1 MSMITI
7 RNLQFQYDAAPEIN
21 ALYGI
26 DLEIRKGE
34 CIVLT
39 GESGCGKTTLTRCLN
54 GLIPNFFEGTLTGEI
69 LYEGV
74 PVNKLEQ
81 YELSRKIGTV
91 FQDSRSQFF
100 AVNTTDE
107 VAFGCENLA
116 FPTERINQNV
126 DAAFSRMNIDV
137 LRDRSLFG
145 LSSGEK
151 QRLAV
156 ASIYAMDTDVIV
168 LDEPTANLDGET
180 IQNLRELLFTLKA
193 EGKTLIISEHRL
205 SWLGGIADRYV
216 YMRKGRIEKIWGAA
230 EAACL
235 SPDVLREY
243 GLRSIQNVLFP
254 TRKTPARS
262 DANELTCQNLC
273 IYYGKQEIIHDLNF
287 HFTWGEEGR
296 IIGIVGANGS
306 GKTTFSKVLCGLM
319 APRTGKIHL
328 NGKKM
333 THRELLKK
341 TYFVMQDADYQLF
354 TESVTHEMELAARK
368 NKQKNVRSSKEE
380 TTNILDRF
388 GLAEYSERHPL
399 SLSGGQK
406 QRVTIAASIAAKS
419 DILVLD
425 EPTSGLDGRNML
437 RLKNILRELKK
448 QGMLIFIVTH
458 DAEFLEGL
466 TDELLTI
473 SNKEENM
480 DKREKQQSPLRGIL
494 QFASQRKGLLRISV
508 ILSVLSSAFGMVP
521 YAAVAVLLGKALDN
535 ALTIEWAV
543 SLTLVAL
550 AGYFLKH
557 FLYSKSTLCSHKAAY
572 EIIQNIRCAIMR
584 KMSKM
589 SMGTIQEKSSGEFKQ
604 LVIDDSGS
612 FVPTSVTAGEFTIF
626 AKTGPAVIKKAG
638 VVVEHTDFVGKY
650 PLTPGRTLSAL
661 ELSLIPKLPEWY
673 IIPPEVVDICK
684 HAQKTTGRPMQM
696 RNFLLRGPAGTGKTM
711 GAKAIAAG
719 LGLPYMKYTCSANTE
734 IFDFTGMIF
743 PETDAVSTGSP
754 ELDREREILKS
765 MGGISYANVAKLMRF
780 PDLDDMDYDPAG
792 VYQALTGV
800 ENLAATVQDCM
811 SVVLEKVTE
820 KVQALSKRAETCQ
833 SSGQNYTY
841 VETDFVK
848 ALKHGYLVE
857 VQEPSTIIQPGV
869 LVGLNSLL
877 EQEGSITLPTGEII
891 RRHPDT
897 VVIVTTNVSYEG
909 CRQMNQSVVD
919 RMSLVK
925 DIELPEPE
933 VMVQR
938 AMAVTGCADEYLVS
952 QMVQVV
958 NDMADYC
965 RKNSITDGAC
975 GMRSLIDWVI
985 SAEISG
991 DPYLSAKYTVISK
1004 ATADEEDREALIT
1017 TILDPMFAPKRK
1029 RTSA

>member
-1 MSMITI
+1 MSVSIN
-7 RNLQFQYDAAPEIN
+7 NLFNYSRSLPVPFDTMTNKKVKVASMYGAKTESTLCGSVIKAVHAMCRCMNGTGEGAVGQIDTNKSVAEYKSSVGPDAYHLVVFDAASGS
-21 ALYGI
+21 ALASVY
-26 DLEIRKGE
+26 DKNTE
-34 CIVLT
+34 
-39 GESGCGKTTLTRCLN
+39 
-54 GLIPNFFEGTLTGEI
+54 LI
-69 LYEGV
+69 
-74 PVNKLEQ
+74 EQ
-81 YELSRKIGTV
+81 YV
-91 FQDSRSQFF
+91 AHPSQRDGAAIFF
-100 AVNTTDE
+100 A
-107 VAFGCENLA
+107 
-116 FPTERINQNV
+116 
-126 DAAFSRMNIDV
+126 
-137 LRDRSLFG
+137 
-145 LSSGEK
+145 
-151 QRLAV
+151 
-156 ASIYAMDTDVIV
+156 
-168 LDEPTANLDGET
+168 
-180 IQNLRELLFTLKA
+180 
-193 EGKTLIISEHRL
+193 
-205 SWLGGIADRYV
+205 
-216 YMRKGRIEKIWGAA
+216 
-230 EAACL
+230 
-235 SPDVLREY
+235 
-243 GLRSIQNVLFP
+243 
-254 TRKTPARS
+254 
-262 DANELTCQNLC
+262 
-273 IYYGKQEIIHDLNF
+273 
-287 HFTWGEEGR
+287 
-296 IIGIVGANGS
+296 
-306 GKTTFSKVLCGLM
+306 LM
-319 APRTGKIHL
+319 PFL
-328 NGKKM
+328 M
-333 THRELLKK
+333 
-341 TYFVMQDADYQLF
+341 
-354 TESVTHEMELAARK
+354 S
-368 NKQKNVRSSKEE
+368 
-380 TTNILDRF
+380 
-388 GLAEYSERHPL
+388 
-399 SLSGGQK
+399 
-406 QRVTIAASIAAKS
+406 
-419 DILVLD
+419 
-425 EPTSGLDGRNML
+425 
-437 RLKNILRELKK
+437 
-448 QGMLIFIVTH
+448 
-458 DAEFLEGL
+458 DAEF
-466 TDELLTI
+466 DETFQEYYDQFI
-473 SNKEENM
+473 AGYPDMAKATESM
-480 DKREKQQSPLRGIL
+480 AIL
-494 QFASQRKGLLRISV
+494 C
-508 ILSVLSSAFGMVP
+508 
-521 YAAVAVLLGKALDN
+521 DN
-535 ALTIEWAV
+535 AYRRIKDDTCPAHINITVDKSGNLMRV
-543 SLTLVAL
+543 SQ
-550 AGYFLKH
+550 G
-557 FLYSKSTLCSHKAAY
+557 
-572 EIIQNIRCAIMR
+572 
-584 KMSKM
+584 
-589 SMGTIQEKSSGEFKQ
+589 Q
-604 LVIDDSGS
+604 LDSGS

-626 AKTGPAVIKKAG
+626 AKTGAAVIKKAG

-765 MGGISYANVAKLMRF
+765 MGGISYANVAKLLRL

-820 KVQALSKRAETCQ
+820 KVQALSKRAETRQ

-925 DIELPEPE
+925 DINLPEPE

-965 RKNSITDGAC
+965 RKNSITDGTC

>member
-1 MSMITI
+1 MSVSIN
-7 RNLQFQYDAAPEIN
+7 NLFNY
-21 ALYGI
+21 
-26 DLEIRKGE
+26 
-34 CIVLT
+34 
-39 GESGCGKTTLTRCLN
+39 
-54 GLIPNFFEGTLTGEI
+54 
-69 LYEGV
+69 
-74 PVNKLEQ
+74 
-81 YELSRKIGTV
+81 
-91 FQDSRSQFF
+91 SRSLPVPFDTMTNKK
-100 AVNTTDE
+100 V
-107 VAFGCENLA
+107 
-116 FPTERINQNV
+116 
-126 DAAFSRMNIDV
+126 
-137 LRDRSLFG
+137 
-145 LSSGEK
+145 K
-151 QRLAV
+151 V
-156 ASIYAMDTDVIV
+156 ASMYGA
-168 LDEPTANLDGET
+168 
-180 IQNLRELLFTLKA
+180 
-193 EGKTLIISEHRL
+193 KTE
-205 SWLGGIADRYV
+205 
-216 YMRKGRIEKIWGAA
+216 
-230 EAACL
+230 
-235 SPDVLREY
+235 
-243 GLRSIQNVLFP
+243 
-254 TRKTPARS
+254 
-262 DANELTCQNLC
+262 
-273 IYYGKQEIIHDLNF
+273 
-287 HFTWGEEGR
+287 
-296 IIGIVGANGS
+296 
-306 GKTTFSKVLCGLM
+306 
-319 APRTGKIHL
+319 
-328 NGKKM
+328 
-333 THRELLKK
+333 
-341 TYFVMQDADYQLF
+341 
-354 TESVTHEMELAARK
+354 
-368 NKQKNVRSSKEE
+368 
-380 TTNILDRF
+380 
-388 GLAEYSERHPL
+388 
-399 SLSGGQK
+399 
-406 QRVTIAASIAAKS
+406 
-419 DILVLD
+419 
-425 EPTSGLDGRNML
+425 
-437 RLKNILRELKK
+437 
-448 QGMLIFIVTH
+448 
-458 DAEFLEGL
+458 
-466 TDELLTI
+466 
-473 SNKEENM
+473 
-480 DKREKQQSPLRGIL
+480 
-494 QFASQRKGLLRISV
+494 
-508 ILSVLSSAFGMVP
+508 
-521 YAAVAVLLGKALDN
+521 
-535 ALTIEWAV
+535 
-543 SLTLVAL
+543 
-550 AGYFLKH
+550 
-557 FLYSKSTLCSHKAAY
+557 STLCGSVIKAVHAMC
-572 EIIQNIRCAIMR
+572 RCMN
-584 KMSKM
+584 
-589 SMGTIQEKSSGEFKQ
+589 GTGEGAVGQIDTNKSVAEYKSSVGPDAYHLVVFDAASGSALASVYDKNTELIEQYVAHPSQRDGAAIFFALMPFLMSDVEFDETFQEYYDQFIAGYPDMAKATESMAILCDNAYRRIKDDTCPAHINITVDKSGNLMRVSQGQ
-604 LVIDDSGS
+604 LDSGS

-661 ELSLIPKLPEWY
+661 EQSLIPKLPEWY

-684 HAQKTTGRPMQM
+684 HAQKTTGRPIQM

-743 PETDAVSTGSP
+743 PETDAVSTGSS

-765 MGGISYANVAKLMRF
+765 MGGISYANVAKLLRL

-820 KVQALSKRAETCQ
+820 KVQALSKRAETRQ

-965 RKNSITDGAC
+965 RKNSITDGTC

>member
-1 MSMITI
+1 MSVSIN
-7 RNLQFQYDAAPEIN
+7 NLFNY
-21 ALYGI
+21 
-26 DLEIRKGE
+26 
-34 CIVLT
+34 
-39 GESGCGKTTLTRCLN
+39 
-54 GLIPNFFEGTLTGEI
+54 
-69 LYEGV
+69 
-74 PVNKLEQ
+74 
-81 YELSRKIGTV
+81 
-91 FQDSRSQFF
+91 SRSLPVPFDTMTNKK
-100 AVNTTDE
+100 V
-107 VAFGCENLA
+107 
-116 FPTERINQNV
+116 
-126 DAAFSRMNIDV
+126 
-137 LRDRSLFG
+137 
-145 LSSGEK
+145 K
-151 QRLAV
+151 V
-156 ASIYAMDTDVIV
+156 ASMYGA
-168 LDEPTANLDGET
+168 
-180 IQNLRELLFTLKA
+180 
-193 EGKTLIISEHRL
+193 KTE
-205 SWLGGIADRYV
+205 
-216 YMRKGRIEKIWGAA
+216 
-230 EAACL
+230 
-235 SPDVLREY
+235 
-243 GLRSIQNVLFP
+243 
-254 TRKTPARS
+254 
-262 DANELTCQNLC
+262 
-273 IYYGKQEIIHDLNF
+273 
-287 HFTWGEEGR
+287 
-296 IIGIVGANGS
+296 
-306 GKTTFSKVLCGLM
+306 
-319 APRTGKIHL
+319 
-328 NGKKM
+328 
-333 THRELLKK
+333 
-341 TYFVMQDADYQLF
+341 
-354 TESVTHEMELAARK
+354 
-368 NKQKNVRSSKEE
+368 
-380 TTNILDRF
+380 
-388 GLAEYSERHPL
+388 
-399 SLSGGQK
+399 
-406 QRVTIAASIAAKS
+406 
-419 DILVLD
+419 
-425 EPTSGLDGRNML
+425 
-437 RLKNILRELKK
+437 
-448 QGMLIFIVTH
+448 
-458 DAEFLEGL
+458 
-466 TDELLTI
+466 
-473 SNKEENM
+473 
-480 DKREKQQSPLRGIL
+480 
-494 QFASQRKGLLRISV
+494 
-508 ILSVLSSAFGMVP
+508 
-521 YAAVAVLLGKALDN
+521 
-535 ALTIEWAV
+535 
-543 SLTLVAL
+543 
-550 AGYFLKH
+550 
-557 FLYSKSTLCSHKAAY
+557 STLCGSVIKAVHAMC
-572 EIIQNIRCAIMR
+572 RCMN
-584 KMSKM
+584 
-589 SMGTIQEKSSGEFKQ
+589 GTGEGAVGQIDTNKSVAEYKSSVGPDAYHLVVFDAASGSALASVYDKNTELIEQYVAHPSQRDGAAIFFALMPFLMSDVEFDETFQEYYDQFIAGYPDMAKATESMAILCDNAYRRIKDDTCPAHINITVDKSGNLMRVSQGQ
-604 LVIDDSGS
+604 LDSGS

-626 AKTGPAVIKKAG
+626 AKTGPSVIKKAG

-743 PETDAVSTGSP
+743 PETDAVSTGSS

-765 MGGISYANVAKLMRF
+765 MGGISYANVAKLMRL

-820 KVQALSKRAETCQ
+820 KVQALSKRAENRQ

>member
-1 MSMITI
+1 MSVSIN
-7 RNLQFQYDAAPEIN
+7 NLFNYSRSLPVPFDTMTNKKVKVASMYGAKTESTLCGSVIKAVHAMCRCMNGTGEGAVGQIDTNKSVAEYKSSVGPDAYHLVVFDAASGS
-21 ALYGI
+21 ALASVY
-26 DLEIRKGE
+26 DKNTE
-34 CIVLT
+34 
-39 GESGCGKTTLTRCLN
+39 
-54 GLIPNFFEGTLTGEI
+54 LI
-69 LYEGV
+69 
-74 PVNKLEQ
+74 EQ
-81 YELSRKIGTV
+81 YV
-91 FQDSRSQFF
+91 AHPSQRDGAAIFF
-100 AVNTTDE
+100 A
-107 VAFGCENLA
+107 
-116 FPTERINQNV
+116 
-126 DAAFSRMNIDV
+126 
-137 LRDRSLFG
+137 
-145 LSSGEK
+145 
-151 QRLAV
+151 
-156 ASIYAMDTDVIV
+156 
-168 LDEPTANLDGET
+168 
-180 IQNLRELLFTLKA
+180 
-193 EGKTLIISEHRL
+193 
-205 SWLGGIADRYV
+205 
-216 YMRKGRIEKIWGAA
+216 
-230 EAACL
+230 
-235 SPDVLREY
+235 
-243 GLRSIQNVLFP
+243 
-254 TRKTPARS
+254 
-262 DANELTCQNLC
+262 
-273 IYYGKQEIIHDLNF
+273 
-287 HFTWGEEGR
+287 
-296 IIGIVGANGS
+296 
-306 GKTTFSKVLCGLM
+306 LM
-319 APRTGKIHL
+319 PFL
-328 NGKKM
+328 M
-333 THRELLKK
+333 
-341 TYFVMQDADYQLF
+341 
-354 TESVTHEMELAARK
+354 S
-368 NKQKNVRSSKEE
+368 
-380 TTNILDRF
+380 
-388 GLAEYSERHPL
+388 
-399 SLSGGQK
+399 
-406 QRVTIAASIAAKS
+406 
-419 DILVLD
+419 
-425 EPTSGLDGRNML
+425 
-437 RLKNILRELKK
+437 
-448 QGMLIFIVTH
+448 
-458 DAEFLEGL
+458 DAEF
-466 TDELLTI
+466 DETFQEYYDQFI
-473 SNKEENM
+473 AGYPDMAKATESM
-480 DKREKQQSPLRGIL
+480 AIL
-494 QFASQRKGLLRISV
+494 C
-508 ILSVLSSAFGMVP
+508 
-521 YAAVAVLLGKALDN
+521 DN
-535 ALTIEWAV
+535 AYRRIKDDTYPAHINITVDKSGNLMRV
-543 SLTLVAL
+543 SQ
-550 AGYFLKH
+550 G
-557 FLYSKSTLCSHKAAY
+557 
-572 EIIQNIRCAIMR
+572 
-584 KMSKM
+584 
-589 SMGTIQEKSSGEFKQ
+589 Q
-604 LVIDDSGS
+604 LDSGS

-743 PETDAVSTGSP
+743 PETDAVSTGSS

-765 MGGISYANVAKLMRF
+765 MGGISYANVAKLMRL

-820 KVQALSKRAETCQ
+820 KVQALSKRAENRQ

-909 CRQMNQSVVD
+909 CRSMNQSVVD

>member
-1 MSMITI
+1 MSVSIN
-7 RNLQFQYDAAPEIN
+7 NLFNYSRSLPVPFDTMTNKKVKVASMYGAKTESTLCGSVIKAVHAMCRCMNGTGEGAVGQIDTNKSVAEYKSSVGPDAYHLVVFDAASGS
-21 ALYGI
+21 ALASVY
-26 DLEIRKGE
+26 DKNTE
-34 CIVLT
+34 
-39 GESGCGKTTLTRCLN
+39 
-54 GLIPNFFEGTLTGEI
+54 LI
-69 LYEGV
+69 
-74 PVNKLEQ
+74 EQ
-81 YELSRKIGTV
+81 YVAHPNQRDGAAI
-91 FQDSRSQFF
+91 FF
-100 AVNTTDE
+100 A
-107 VAFGCENLA
+107 
-116 FPTERINQNV
+116 
-126 DAAFSRMNIDV
+126 
-137 LRDRSLFG
+137 
-145 LSSGEK
+145 
-151 QRLAV
+151 
-156 ASIYAMDTDVIV
+156 
-168 LDEPTANLDGET
+168 
-180 IQNLRELLFTLKA
+180 
-193 EGKTLIISEHRL
+193 
-205 SWLGGIADRYV
+205 
-216 YMRKGRIEKIWGAA
+216 
-230 EAACL
+230 
-235 SPDVLREY
+235 
-243 GLRSIQNVLFP
+243 
-254 TRKTPARS
+254 
-262 DANELTCQNLC
+262 
-273 IYYGKQEIIHDLNF
+273 
-287 HFTWGEEGR
+287 
-296 IIGIVGANGS
+296 
-306 GKTTFSKVLCGLM
+306 LM
-319 APRTGKIHL
+319 PFL
-328 NGKKM
+328 M
-333 THRELLKK
+333 
-341 TYFVMQDADYQLF
+341 
-354 TESVTHEMELAARK
+354 S
-368 NKQKNVRSSKEE
+368 
-380 TTNILDRF
+380 
-388 GLAEYSERHPL
+388 
-399 SLSGGQK
+399 
-406 QRVTIAASIAAKS
+406 
-419 DILVLD
+419 
-425 EPTSGLDGRNML
+425 
-437 RLKNILRELKK
+437 
-448 QGMLIFIVTH
+448 
-458 DAEFLEGL
+458 DAEF
-466 TDELLTI
+466 DETFQEYYDQFI
-473 SNKEENM
+473 AGYPDMAKATESM
-480 DKREKQQSPLRGIL
+480 AIL
-494 QFASQRKGLLRISV
+494 C
-508 ILSVLSSAFGMVP
+508 
-521 YAAVAVLLGKALDN
+521 DN
-535 ALTIEWAV
+535 AYRRIKDDTCPAHINITVDKSGNLMRV
-543 SLTLVAL
+543 SQ
-550 AGYFLKH
+550 G
-557 FLYSKSTLCSHKAAY
+557 
-572 EIIQNIRCAIMR
+572 
-584 KMSKM
+584 
-589 SMGTIQEKSSGEFKQ
+589 Q
-604 LVIDDSGS
+604 LDSGS

-765 MGGISYANVAKLMRF
+765 MGGISYANVAKLMRL

-820 KVQALSKRAETCQ
+820 KVQSLSKRAENRQ

-909 CRQMNQSVVD
+909 CRSMNQSVVD

>member
-1 MSMITI
+1 MSVSIN
-7 RNLQFQYDAAPEIN
+7 NLFNYSRSLPVPFDTMTNKKVKVASMYGAKTESTLCGSVIKAVHAMCRCMNGTGEGAVGQIDTNKSVAEYKSSVGPDAYHLVVFDAASGS
-21 ALYGI
+21 ALASVY
-26 DLEIRKGE
+26 DKNTE
-34 CIVLT
+34 
-39 GESGCGKTTLTRCLN
+39 
-54 GLIPNFFEGTLTGEI
+54 LI
-69 LYEGV
+69 
-74 PVNKLEQ
+74 EQ
-81 YELSRKIGTV
+81 YV
-91 FQDSRSQFF
+91 AHPSQRDGAAIFF
-100 AVNTTDE
+100 A
-107 VAFGCENLA
+107 
-116 FPTERINQNV
+116 
-126 DAAFSRMNIDV
+126 
-137 LRDRSLFG
+137 
-145 LSSGEK
+145 
-151 QRLAV
+151 
-156 ASIYAMDTDVIV
+156 
-168 LDEPTANLDGET
+168 
-180 IQNLRELLFTLKA
+180 
-193 EGKTLIISEHRL
+193 
-205 SWLGGIADRYV
+205 
-216 YMRKGRIEKIWGAA
+216 
-230 EAACL
+230 
-235 SPDVLREY
+235 
-243 GLRSIQNVLFP
+243 
-254 TRKTPARS
+254 
-262 DANELTCQNLC
+262 
-273 IYYGKQEIIHDLNF
+273 
-287 HFTWGEEGR
+287 
-296 IIGIVGANGS
+296 
-306 GKTTFSKVLCGLM
+306 LM
-319 APRTGKIHL
+319 PFL
-328 NGKKM
+328 M
-333 THRELLKK
+333 
-341 TYFVMQDADYQLF
+341 
-354 TESVTHEMELAARK
+354 S
-368 NKQKNVRSSKEE
+368 
-380 TTNILDRF
+380 
-388 GLAEYSERHPL
+388 
-399 SLSGGQK
+399 
-406 QRVTIAASIAAKS
+406 
-419 DILVLD
+419 
-425 EPTSGLDGRNML
+425 
-437 RLKNILRELKK
+437 
-448 QGMLIFIVTH
+448 
-458 DAEFLEGL
+458 DAEF
-466 TDELLTI
+466 DETFQEYYDQFI
-473 SNKEENM
+473 AGYPDMAKATESM
-480 DKREKQQSPLRGIL
+480 AIL
-494 QFASQRKGLLRISV
+494 C
-508 ILSVLSSAFGMVP
+508 
-521 YAAVAVLLGKALDN
+521 DN
-535 ALTIEWAV
+535 AYRRIKDDTCPAHINITVDKSGNLMRV
-543 SLTLVAL
+543 SQ
-550 AGYFLKH
+550 G
-557 FLYSKSTLCSHKAAY
+557 
-572 EIIQNIRCAIMR
+572 
-584 KMSKM
+584 
-589 SMGTIQEKSSGEFKQ
+589 Q
-604 LVIDDSGS
+604 LDSGS

-661 ELSLIPKLPEWY
+661 EQSLIPKLPEWY

-743 PETDAVSTGSP
+743 PETDAVSTGSL

-765 MGGISYANVAKLMRF
+765 MGGISCANVAKLMRL

-820 KVQALSKRAETCQ
+820 KVQALSKRAENRQ

>member
-1 MSMITI
+1 MSVSIN
-7 RNLQFQYDAAPEIN
+7 NLFNYSRSLPVPFDTMTNKKVKVASMYGAKTESTLCGSVIKAVHAMCRCMNGTGEGAVGQIDTNKSVAEYKSSVGPDAYHLVVFDAASGS
-21 ALYGI
+21 ALASVY
-26 DLEIRKGE
+26 DKNTE
-34 CIVLT
+34 
-39 GESGCGKTTLTRCLN
+39 
-54 GLIPNFFEGTLTGEI
+54 LI
-69 LYEGV
+69 
-74 PVNKLEQ
+74 EQ
-81 YELSRKIGTV
+81 YV
-91 FQDSRSQFF
+91 AHPSQRDGAAIFF
-100 AVNTTDE
+100 A
-107 VAFGCENLA
+107 
-116 FPTERINQNV
+116 
-126 DAAFSRMNIDV
+126 
-137 LRDRSLFG
+137 
-145 LSSGEK
+145 
-151 QRLAV
+151 
-156 ASIYAMDTDVIV
+156 
-168 LDEPTANLDGET
+168 
-180 IQNLRELLFTLKA
+180 
-193 EGKTLIISEHRL
+193 
-205 SWLGGIADRYV
+205 
-216 YMRKGRIEKIWGAA
+216 
-230 EAACL
+230 
-235 SPDVLREY
+235 
-243 GLRSIQNVLFP
+243 
-254 TRKTPARS
+254 
-262 DANELTCQNLC
+262 
-273 IYYGKQEIIHDLNF
+273 
-287 HFTWGEEGR
+287 
-296 IIGIVGANGS
+296 
-306 GKTTFSKVLCGLM
+306 LM
-319 APRTGKIHL
+319 PFL
-328 NGKKM
+328 M
-333 THRELLKK
+333 
-341 TYFVMQDADYQLF
+341 
-354 TESVTHEMELAARK
+354 S
-368 NKQKNVRSSKEE
+368 
-380 TTNILDRF
+380 
-388 GLAEYSERHPL
+388 
-399 SLSGGQK
+399 
-406 QRVTIAASIAAKS
+406 
-419 DILVLD
+419 
-425 EPTSGLDGRNML
+425 
-437 RLKNILRELKK
+437 
-448 QGMLIFIVTH
+448 
-458 DAEFLEGL
+458 DAEF
-466 TDELLTI
+466 DETFQEYYDQFI
-473 SNKEENM
+473 AGYPDMAKATESM
-480 DKREKQQSPLRGIL
+480 AIL
-494 QFASQRKGLLRISV
+494 C
-508 ILSVLSSAFGMVP
+508 
-521 YAAVAVLLGKALDN
+521 DN
-535 ALTIEWAV
+535 AYRRIKDDTCPAHINITVDKSGNLMRV
-543 SLTLVAL
+543 SQ
-550 AGYFLKH
+550 G
-557 FLYSKSTLCSHKAAY
+557 
-572 EIIQNIRCAIMR
+572 
-584 KMSKM
+584 
-589 SMGTIQEKSSGEFKQ
+589 Q
-604 LVIDDSGS
+604 LDSGS

-650 PLTPGRTLSAL
+650 PLTLGRTLSAL
-661 ELSLIPKLPEWY
+661 EQSLIPKLPEWY

-765 MGGISYANVAKLMRF
+765 MGGISYANVAKLMLL

-820 KVQALSKRAETCQ
+820 KVQALSKRAENRQ

-925 DIELPEPE
+925 DIDLPEPE

-958 NDMADYC
+958 NDMVDYC

>member
-1 MSMITI
+1 MSVSIN
-7 RNLQFQYDAAPEIN
+7 NLFNYSRSLPVPFDTMTNKKVKVASMYGAKTESTLCGSVIKAVHAMCRCMNGTGEGAVGQIDTNKSVAEYKSSVGPDAYHLVVFDAASGS
-21 ALYGI
+21 ALASVY
-26 DLEIRKGE
+26 DKNTE
-34 CIVLT
+34 
-39 GESGCGKTTLTRCLN
+39 
-54 GLIPNFFEGTLTGEI
+54 LI
-69 LYEGV
+69 
-74 PVNKLEQ
+74 EQ
-81 YELSRKIGTV
+81 YV
-91 FQDSRSQFF
+91 AHPSQRDGAAIFF
-100 AVNTTDE
+100 A
-107 VAFGCENLA
+107 
-116 FPTERINQNV
+116 
-126 DAAFSRMNIDV
+126 
-137 LRDRSLFG
+137 
-145 LSSGEK
+145 
-151 QRLAV
+151 
-156 ASIYAMDTDVIV
+156 
-168 LDEPTANLDGET
+168 
-180 IQNLRELLFTLKA
+180 
-193 EGKTLIISEHRL
+193 
-205 SWLGGIADRYV
+205 
-216 YMRKGRIEKIWGAA
+216 
-230 EAACL
+230 
-235 SPDVLREY
+235 
-243 GLRSIQNVLFP
+243 
-254 TRKTPARS
+254 
-262 DANELTCQNLC
+262 
-273 IYYGKQEIIHDLNF
+273 
-287 HFTWGEEGR
+287 
-296 IIGIVGANGS
+296 
-306 GKTTFSKVLCGLM
+306 LM
-319 APRTGKIHL
+319 PFL
-328 NGKKM
+328 M
-333 THRELLKK
+333 
-341 TYFVMQDADYQLF
+341 
-354 TESVTHEMELAARK
+354 S
-368 NKQKNVRSSKEE
+368 
-380 TTNILDRF
+380 
-388 GLAEYSERHPL
+388 
-399 SLSGGQK
+399 
-406 QRVTIAASIAAKS
+406 
-419 DILVLD
+419 
-425 EPTSGLDGRNML
+425 
-437 RLKNILRELKK
+437 
-448 QGMLIFIVTH
+448 
-458 DAEFLEGL
+458 DAEF
-466 TDELLTI
+466 DETFQEYYDQFI
-473 SNKEENM
+473 AGYPDMAKATESM
-480 DKREKQQSPLRGIL
+480 AIL
-494 QFASQRKGLLRISV
+494 C
-508 ILSVLSSAFGMVP
+508 
-521 YAAVAVLLGKALDN
+521 DN
-535 ALTIEWAV
+535 AYRRIKDDTCPAHINITVDKSGNLMRV
-543 SLTLVAL
+543 SQ
-550 AGYFLKH
+550 G
-557 FLYSKSTLCSHKAAY
+557 
-572 EIIQNIRCAIMR
+572 
-584 KMSKM
+584 
-589 SMGTIQEKSSGEFKQ
+589 Q
-604 LVIDDSGS
+604 LDSGS

-743 PETDAVSTGSP
+743 PETDAVSTGSS
-754 ELDREREILKS
+754 ELDREREILKA
-765 MGGISYANVAKLMRF
+765 MGGISYANVAKLMRL

-820 KVQALSKRAETCQ
+820 KVQALSKRAENRQ

-1029 RTSA
+1029 RTTA

>member
-1 MSMITI
+1 MSVSIN
-7 RNLQFQYDAAPEIN
+7 NLFNYSRSLPVPFDTMTNKKVKVASMYGAKTESTLCGSVIKAVHAMCRCMNGTGEGAVGQIDTNKSVAEYKSSVGPDAYHLVVFDAASGS
-21 ALYGI
+21 ALASVY
-26 DLEIRKGE
+26 DKNTE
-34 CIVLT
+34 
-39 GESGCGKTTLTRCLN
+39 
-54 GLIPNFFEGTLTGEI
+54 LI
-69 LYEGV
+69 
-74 PVNKLEQ
+74 EQ
-81 YELSRKIGTV
+81 YV
-91 FQDSRSQFF
+91 AHPSQRDGAAIFF
-100 AVNTTDE
+100 A
-107 VAFGCENLA
+107 
-116 FPTERINQNV
+116 
-126 DAAFSRMNIDV
+126 
-137 LRDRSLFG
+137 
-145 LSSGEK
+145 
-151 QRLAV
+151 
-156 ASIYAMDTDVIV
+156 
-168 LDEPTANLDGET
+168 
-180 IQNLRELLFTLKA
+180 
-193 EGKTLIISEHRL
+193 
-205 SWLGGIADRYV
+205 
-216 YMRKGRIEKIWGAA
+216 
-230 EAACL
+230 
-235 SPDVLREY
+235 
-243 GLRSIQNVLFP
+243 
-254 TRKTPARS
+254 
-262 DANELTCQNLC
+262 
-273 IYYGKQEIIHDLNF
+273 
-287 HFTWGEEGR
+287 
-296 IIGIVGANGS
+296 
-306 GKTTFSKVLCGLM
+306 LM
-319 APRTGKIHL
+319 PFL
-328 NGKKM
+328 M
-333 THRELLKK
+333 
-341 TYFVMQDADYQLF
+341 
-354 TESVTHEMELAARK
+354 S
-368 NKQKNVRSSKEE
+368 
-380 TTNILDRF
+380 
-388 GLAEYSERHPL
+388 
-399 SLSGGQK
+399 
-406 QRVTIAASIAAKS
+406 
-419 DILVLD
+419 
-425 EPTSGLDGRNML
+425 
-437 RLKNILRELKK
+437 
-448 QGMLIFIVTH
+448 
-458 DAEFLEGL
+458 DAEF
-466 TDELLTI
+466 DETFQEYYDQFI
-473 SNKEENM
+473 AGYPDMAKATESM
-480 DKREKQQSPLRGIL
+480 AIL
-494 QFASQRKGLLRISV
+494 C
-508 ILSVLSSAFGMVP
+508 
-521 YAAVAVLLGKALDN
+521 DN
-535 ALTIEWAV
+535 AYRRIKDDTCPAHINITVDKSGNLMRV
-543 SLTLVAL
+543 SQ
-550 AGYFLKH
+550 G
-557 FLYSKSTLCSHKAAY
+557 
-572 EIIQNIRCAIMR
+572 
-584 KMSKM
+584 
-589 SMGTIQEKSSGEFKQ
+589 Q
-604 LVIDDSGS
+604 LDSGS

-820 KVQALSKRAETCQ
+820 KVQALSKRAENHQ

>member
-1 MSMITI
+1 MSVSIN
-7 RNLQFQYDAAPEIN
+7 NLFNYSRSLPVPFDTMTNKKVKVASMYGAKTESTLCGSVIKAVHAMCRCMNGTGEGAVGQIDTNKSVAEYKSSVGPDAYHLVVFDAASGS
-21 ALYGI
+21 ALASVY
-26 DLEIRKGE
+26 DKNTE
-34 CIVLT
+34 
-39 GESGCGKTTLTRCLN
+39 
-54 GLIPNFFEGTLTGEI
+54 LI
-69 LYEGV
+69 
-74 PVNKLEQ
+74 EQ
-81 YELSRKIGTV
+81 YV
-91 FQDSRSQFF
+91 AHPSQRDGAAIFF
-100 AVNTTDE
+100 A
-107 VAFGCENLA
+107 
-116 FPTERINQNV
+116 
-126 DAAFSRMNIDV
+126 
-137 LRDRSLFG
+137 
-145 LSSGEK
+145 
-151 QRLAV
+151 
-156 ASIYAMDTDVIV
+156 
-168 LDEPTANLDGET
+168 
-180 IQNLRELLFTLKA
+180 
-193 EGKTLIISEHRL
+193 
-205 SWLGGIADRYV
+205 
-216 YMRKGRIEKIWGAA
+216 
-230 EAACL
+230 
-235 SPDVLREY
+235 
-243 GLRSIQNVLFP
+243 
-254 TRKTPARS
+254 
-262 DANELTCQNLC
+262 
-273 IYYGKQEIIHDLNF
+273 
-287 HFTWGEEGR
+287 
-296 IIGIVGANGS
+296 
-306 GKTTFSKVLCGLM
+306 LM
-319 APRTGKIHL
+319 PFL
-328 NGKKM
+328 M
-333 THRELLKK
+333 
-341 TYFVMQDADYQLF
+341 
-354 TESVTHEMELAARK
+354 S
-368 NKQKNVRSSKEE
+368 
-380 TTNILDRF
+380 
-388 GLAEYSERHPL
+388 
-399 SLSGGQK
+399 
-406 QRVTIAASIAAKS
+406 
-419 DILVLD
+419 
-425 EPTSGLDGRNML
+425 
-437 RLKNILRELKK
+437 
-448 QGMLIFIVTH
+448 
-458 DAEFLEGL
+458 DAEF
-466 TDELLTI
+466 DETFQEYYDQFI
-473 SNKEENM
+473 AGYPDMAKATESM
-480 DKREKQQSPLRGIL
+480 AIL
-494 QFASQRKGLLRISV
+494 C
-508 ILSVLSSAFGMVP
+508 
-521 YAAVAVLLGKALDN
+521 DN
-535 ALTIEWAV
+535 AYRRIKDDTCPAHINITVDKSGNLMRV
-543 SLTLVAL
+543 SQ
-550 AGYFLKH
+550 G
-557 FLYSKSTLCSHKAAY
+557 
-572 EIIQNIRCAIMR
+572 
-584 KMSKM
+584 
-589 SMGTIQEKSSGEFKQ
+589 Q
-604 LVIDDSGS
+604 LDSGS

-661 ELSLIPKLPEWY
+661 ELSLIPILPEWY

-684 HAQKTTGRPMQM
+684 HAQKTSGRPMQM

-765 MGGISYANVAKLMRF
+765 MGGISYANVAKLLRL

-820 KVQALSKRAETCQ
+820 KVQALSKRAENRQ
-833 SSGQNYTY
+833 SSGQNYAY

-909 CRQMNQSVVD
+909 CRSMNQSVVD

>member
-1 MSMITI
+1 MSVSIN
-7 RNLQFQYDAAPEIN
+7 NLFNYSRSLPVPFDTMTNKKVKVASMYGAKTESTLCGSVIKAVHAMCRCMNGTGEGAVGQIDTNKSVAEYKSSVGPDAYHLVVFDAASGS
-21 ALYGI
+21 ALASVY
-26 DLEIRKGE
+26 DKNTE
-34 CIVLT
+34 
-39 GESGCGKTTLTRCLN
+39 
-54 GLIPNFFEGTLTGEI
+54 LI
-69 LYEGV
+69 
-74 PVNKLEQ
+74 EQ
-81 YELSRKIGTV
+81 YV
-91 FQDSRSQFF
+91 AHPSQRDGAAIFF
-100 AVNTTDE
+100 A
-107 VAFGCENLA
+107 
-116 FPTERINQNV
+116 
-126 DAAFSRMNIDV
+126 
-137 LRDRSLFG
+137 
-145 LSSGEK
+145 
-151 QRLAV
+151 
-156 ASIYAMDTDVIV
+156 
-168 LDEPTANLDGET
+168 
-180 IQNLRELLFTLKA
+180 
-193 EGKTLIISEHRL
+193 
-205 SWLGGIADRYV
+205 
-216 YMRKGRIEKIWGAA
+216 
-230 EAACL
+230 
-235 SPDVLREY
+235 
-243 GLRSIQNVLFP
+243 
-254 TRKTPARS
+254 
-262 DANELTCQNLC
+262 
-273 IYYGKQEIIHDLNF
+273 
-287 HFTWGEEGR
+287 
-296 IIGIVGANGS
+296 
-306 GKTTFSKVLCGLM
+306 LM
-319 APRTGKIHL
+319 PFL
-328 NGKKM
+328 M
-333 THRELLKK
+333 
-341 TYFVMQDADYQLF
+341 
-354 TESVTHEMELAARK
+354 S
-368 NKQKNVRSSKEE
+368 
-380 TTNILDRF
+380 
-388 GLAEYSERHPL
+388 
-399 SLSGGQK
+399 
-406 QRVTIAASIAAKS
+406 
-419 DILVLD
+419 
-425 EPTSGLDGRNML
+425 
-437 RLKNILRELKK
+437 
-448 QGMLIFIVTH
+448 
-458 DAEFLEGL
+458 DAEF
-466 TDELLTI
+466 DETFQEYYDQFI
-473 SNKEENM
+473 AGYPDMAKATESM
-480 DKREKQQSPLRGIL
+480 AIL
-494 QFASQRKGLLRISV
+494 C
-508 ILSVLSSAFGMVP
+508 
-521 YAAVAVLLGKALDN
+521 DN
-535 ALTIEWAV
+535 AYRRIKDDTCPAHINITVDKSGNLMRV
-543 SLTLVAL
+543 SQ
-550 AGYFLKH
+550 G
-557 FLYSKSTLCSHKAAY
+557 
-572 EIIQNIRCAIMR
+572 
-584 KMSKM
+584 
-589 SMGTIQEKSSGEFKQ
+589 Q
-604 LVIDDSGS
+604 LDSGS

-638 VVVEHTDFVGKY
+638 VVVEHTDFIGKY

-661 ELSLIPKLPEWY
+661 ELSLIPKLPAWY

-765 MGGISYANVAKLMRF
+765 MGGISYANVAKLMRL

-820 KVQALSKRAETCQ
+820 KVQALSKHAENRQ

-909 CRQMNQSVVD
+909 CRSMNQSVVD

>member
-1 MSMITI
+1 MSVSIN
-7 RNLQFQYDAAPEIN
+7 NLFNYSRSLPVPFDTMTNKKVKVASMYGAKTESTLCGSVIKAVHAMCRCMNGTGEGAVGQIDTNKSVAEYKSSVGPDAYHLVVFDAASGS
-21 ALYGI
+21 ALASVY
-26 DLEIRKGE
+26 DKNTE
-34 CIVLT
+34 
-39 GESGCGKTTLTRCLN
+39 
-54 GLIPNFFEGTLTGEI
+54 LI
-69 LYEGV
+69 
-74 PVNKLEQ
+74 EQ
-81 YELSRKIGTV
+81 YV
-91 FQDSRSQFF
+91 AHPSQRDGAAVFF
-100 AVNTTDE
+100 A
-107 VAFGCENLA
+107 
-116 FPTERINQNV
+116 
-126 DAAFSRMNIDV
+126 
-137 LRDRSLFG
+137 
-145 LSSGEK
+145 
-151 QRLAV
+151 
-156 ASIYAMDTDVIV
+156 
-168 LDEPTANLDGET
+168 
-180 IQNLRELLFTLKA
+180 
-193 EGKTLIISEHRL
+193 
-205 SWLGGIADRYV
+205 
-216 YMRKGRIEKIWGAA
+216 
-230 EAACL
+230 
-235 SPDVLREY
+235 
-243 GLRSIQNVLFP
+243 
-254 TRKTPARS
+254 
-262 DANELTCQNLC
+262 
-273 IYYGKQEIIHDLNF
+273 
-287 HFTWGEEGR
+287 
-296 IIGIVGANGS
+296 
-306 GKTTFSKVLCGLM
+306 LM
-319 APRTGKIHL
+319 PFL
-328 NGKKM
+328 M
-333 THRELLKK
+333 
-341 TYFVMQDADYQLF
+341 
-354 TESVTHEMELAARK
+354 S
-368 NKQKNVRSSKEE
+368 
-380 TTNILDRF
+380 
-388 GLAEYSERHPL
+388 
-399 SLSGGQK
+399 
-406 QRVTIAASIAAKS
+406 
-419 DILVLD
+419 
-425 EPTSGLDGRNML
+425 
-437 RLKNILRELKK
+437 
-448 QGMLIFIVTH
+448 
-458 DAEFLEGL
+458 DAEF
-466 TDELLTI
+466 DETFQEYYDQFI
-473 SNKEENM
+473 AGYPDMAKATESM
-480 DKREKQQSPLRGIL
+480 AIL
-494 QFASQRKGLLRISV
+494 C
-508 ILSVLSSAFGMVP
+508 
-521 YAAVAVLLGKALDN
+521 DN
-535 ALTIEWAV
+535 AYRRIKDDTCPAHINITVDKSGNLMRV
-543 SLTLVAL
+543 SQ
-550 AGYFLKH
+550 G
-557 FLYSKSTLCSHKAAY
+557 
-572 EIIQNIRCAIMR
+572 
-584 KMSKM
+584 
-589 SMGTIQEKSSGEFKQ
+589 Q
-604 LVIDDSGS
+604 LDSGS

-626 AKTGPAVIKKAG
+626 AKIGPAVIKKAG

-743 PETDAVSTGSP
+743 PETDAVSTGSS

-765 MGGISYANVAKLMRF
+765 MGGISYANVAKLMRL

-820 KVQALSKRAETCQ
+820 KVQALSKRAENRQ
-833 SSGQNYTY
+833 SSGQNYAY

-909 CRQMNQSVVD
+909 CRSMNQSVVD

>member
-1 MSMITI
+1 MSVSIN
-7 RNLQFQYDAAPEIN
+7 NLFNYSRSLPVPFDTMTNKKVKVASMYGAKTESTLCASVIKAVHAMCRCMNGTGEGAVGQIDTNKSVAEYKSSVGPDAYHLVVFDAASGS
-21 ALYGI
+21 ALASVY
-26 DLEIRKGE
+26 DKNTE
-34 CIVLT
+34 
-39 GESGCGKTTLTRCLN
+39 
-54 GLIPNFFEGTLTGEI
+54 LI
-69 LYEGV
+69 
-74 PVNKLEQ
+74 EQ
-81 YELSRKIGTV
+81 YV
-91 FQDSRSQFF
+91 AHPSQRDGAAIFF
-100 AVNTTDE
+100 A
-107 VAFGCENLA
+107 
-116 FPTERINQNV
+116 
-126 DAAFSRMNIDV
+126 
-137 LRDRSLFG
+137 
-145 LSSGEK
+145 
-151 QRLAV
+151 
-156 ASIYAMDTDVIV
+156 
-168 LDEPTANLDGET
+168 
-180 IQNLRELLFTLKA
+180 
-193 EGKTLIISEHRL
+193 
-205 SWLGGIADRYV
+205 
-216 YMRKGRIEKIWGAA
+216 
-230 EAACL
+230 
-235 SPDVLREY
+235 
-243 GLRSIQNVLFP
+243 
-254 TRKTPARS
+254 
-262 DANELTCQNLC
+262 
-273 IYYGKQEIIHDLNF
+273 
-287 HFTWGEEGR
+287 
-296 IIGIVGANGS
+296 
-306 GKTTFSKVLCGLM
+306 LM
-319 APRTGKIHL
+319 PFL
-328 NGKKM
+328 M
-333 THRELLKK
+333 
-341 TYFVMQDADYQLF
+341 
-354 TESVTHEMELAARK
+354 S
-368 NKQKNVRSSKEE
+368 
-380 TTNILDRF
+380 
-388 GLAEYSERHPL
+388 
-399 SLSGGQK
+399 
-406 QRVTIAASIAAKS
+406 
-419 DILVLD
+419 
-425 EPTSGLDGRNML
+425 
-437 RLKNILRELKK
+437 
-448 QGMLIFIVTH
+448 
-458 DAEFLEGL
+458 DAEF
-466 TDELLTI
+466 DETFQEYYDQFI
-473 SNKEENM
+473 AGYPDMAKATESM
-480 DKREKQQSPLRGIL
+480 AIL
-494 QFASQRKGLLRISV
+494 C
-508 ILSVLSSAFGMVP
+508 
-521 YAAVAVLLGKALDN
+521 DN
-535 ALTIEWAV
+535 AYRRIKDDTCPAHINITVDKSGNLMRV
-543 SLTLVAL
+543 SQ
-550 AGYFLKH
+550 G
-557 FLYSKSTLCSHKAAY
+557 
-572 EIIQNIRCAIMR
+572 
-584 KMSKM
+584 
-589 SMGTIQEKSSGEFKQ
+589 Q
-604 LVIDDSGS
+604 LDSGS

-765 MGGISYANVAKLMRF
+765 MGGISYANVAKLMRL

-820 KVQALSKRAETCQ
+820 KVQALSKRAENRQ

-909 CRQMNQSVVD
+909 CRSMNQSVVD

-1029 RTSA
+1029 QTSA

>member
-1 MSMITI
+1 MSLSIN
-7 RNLQFQYDAAPEIN
+7 NLFNYSRSLPVPFDTMTNKKVKVASMYGAKTESTLCGSVIKAVHAMCRCMNGTGEGAVGQIDTNKSVAEYKSSVGPDAYHLVVFDAASGS
-21 ALYGI
+21 ALASVY
-26 DLEIRKGE
+26 DKNTE
-34 CIVLT
+34 
-39 GESGCGKTTLTRCLN
+39 
-54 GLIPNFFEGTLTGEI
+54 LI
-69 LYEGV
+69 
-74 PVNKLEQ
+74 EQ
-81 YELSRKIGTV
+81 YVAHPNQRDGAAI
-91 FQDSRSQFF
+91 FF
-100 AVNTTDE
+100 A
-107 VAFGCENLA
+107 
-116 FPTERINQNV
+116 
-126 DAAFSRMNIDV
+126 
-137 LRDRSLFG
+137 
-145 LSSGEK
+145 
-151 QRLAV
+151 
-156 ASIYAMDTDVIV
+156 
-168 LDEPTANLDGET
+168 
-180 IQNLRELLFTLKA
+180 
-193 EGKTLIISEHRL
+193 
-205 SWLGGIADRYV
+205 
-216 YMRKGRIEKIWGAA
+216 
-230 EAACL
+230 
-235 SPDVLREY
+235 
-243 GLRSIQNVLFP
+243 
-254 TRKTPARS
+254 
-262 DANELTCQNLC
+262 
-273 IYYGKQEIIHDLNF
+273 
-287 HFTWGEEGR
+287 
-296 IIGIVGANGS
+296 
-306 GKTTFSKVLCGLM
+306 LM
-319 APRTGKIHL
+319 PFL
-328 NGKKM
+328 M
-333 THRELLKK
+333 
-341 TYFVMQDADYQLF
+341 
-354 TESVTHEMELAARK
+354 S
-368 NKQKNVRSSKEE
+368 
-380 TTNILDRF
+380 
-388 GLAEYSERHPL
+388 
-399 SLSGGQK
+399 
-406 QRVTIAASIAAKS
+406 
-419 DILVLD
+419 
-425 EPTSGLDGRNML
+425 
-437 RLKNILRELKK
+437 
-448 QGMLIFIVTH
+448 
-458 DAEFLEGL
+458 DAEF
-466 TDELLTI
+466 DETFQEYYDQFI
-473 SNKEENM
+473 AGYPDMAKATESM
-480 DKREKQQSPLRGIL
+480 AIL
-494 QFASQRKGLLRISV
+494 C
-508 ILSVLSSAFGMVP
+508 
-521 YAAVAVLLGKALDN
+521 DN
-535 ALTIEWAV
+535 AYRRIKDDTCPAHINITVDKSGNLMRV
-543 SLTLVAL
+543 SQ
-550 AGYFLKH
+550 G
-557 FLYSKSTLCSHKAAY
+557 
-572 EIIQNIRCAIMR
+572 
-584 KMSKM
+584 
-589 SMGTIQEKSSGEFKQ
+589 Q
-604 LVIDDSGS
+604 LDSGS

-743 PETDAVSTGSP
+743 PETDAVSTGSS

-765 MGGISYANVAKLMRF
+765 MGGISYANVAKLLRL

-820 KVQALSKRAETCQ
+820 KVQALSKRTENRQ

>member
-1 MSMITI
+1 MSVSIN
-7 RNLQFQYDAAPEIN
+7 NLFNYSRSLPVPFDTMTNKKVKVASMYGAKTESTLCGSVIKAVHAMCRCMNGTGEGAVGQIDTNKSVAEYKSSVGPDAYHLVVFDAASGS
-21 ALYGI
+21 ALASVY
-26 DLEIRKGE
+26 DKNTE
-34 CIVLT
+34 
-39 GESGCGKTTLTRCLN
+39 
-54 GLIPNFFEGTLTGEI
+54 LI
-69 LYEGV
+69 
-74 PVNKLEQ
+74 EQ
-81 YELSRKIGTV
+81 YV
-91 FQDSRSQFF
+91 AHPSQRDGAAIFF
-100 AVNTTDE
+100 A
-107 VAFGCENLA
+107 
-116 FPTERINQNV
+116 
-126 DAAFSRMNIDV
+126 
-137 LRDRSLFG
+137 
-145 LSSGEK
+145 
-151 QRLAV
+151 
-156 ASIYAMDTDVIV
+156 
-168 LDEPTANLDGET
+168 
-180 IQNLRELLFTLKA
+180 
-193 EGKTLIISEHRL
+193 
-205 SWLGGIADRYV
+205 
-216 YMRKGRIEKIWGAA
+216 
-230 EAACL
+230 
-235 SPDVLREY
+235 
-243 GLRSIQNVLFP
+243 
-254 TRKTPARS
+254 
-262 DANELTCQNLC
+262 
-273 IYYGKQEIIHDLNF
+273 
-287 HFTWGEEGR
+287 
-296 IIGIVGANGS
+296 
-306 GKTTFSKVLCGLM
+306 LM
-319 APRTGKIHL
+319 PFL
-328 NGKKM
+328 M
-333 THRELLKK
+333 
-341 TYFVMQDADYQLF
+341 
-354 TESVTHEMELAARK
+354 S
-368 NKQKNVRSSKEE
+368 
-380 TTNILDRF
+380 
-388 GLAEYSERHPL
+388 
-399 SLSGGQK
+399 
-406 QRVTIAASIAAKS
+406 
-419 DILVLD
+419 
-425 EPTSGLDGRNML
+425 
-437 RLKNILRELKK
+437 
-448 QGMLIFIVTH
+448 
-458 DAEFLEGL
+458 DAEF
-466 TDELLTI
+466 DETFQEYYDQFI
-473 SNKEENM
+473 AGYPDMAKATESM
-480 DKREKQQSPLRGIL
+480 AIL
-494 QFASQRKGLLRISV
+494 C
-508 ILSVLSSAFGMVP
+508 
-521 YAAVAVLLGKALDN
+521 DN
-535 ALTIEWAV
+535 AYRRIKDDTCPAHINITVDKSGNLMRV
-543 SLTLVAL
+543 SQ
-550 AGYFLKH
+550 G
-557 FLYSKSTLCSHKAAY
+557 
-572 EIIQNIRCAIMR
+572 
-584 KMSKM
+584 
-589 SMGTIQEKSSGEFKQ
+589 Q
-604 LVIDDSGS
+604 LDSGS

-743 PETDAVSTGSP
+743 PETDAVSTGSS

-765 MGGISYANVAKLMRF
+765 MGGISYANVAKLMRL

-820 KVQALSKRAETCQ
+820 KVQALSKRAENRQ

-857 VQEPSTIIQPGV
+857 VQEPSTIIQPGA

-909 CRQMNQSVVD
+909 CRPMNQSVVD

>member
-1 MSMITI
+1 MSVSIN
-7 RNLQFQYDAAPEIN
+7 NLFNYSRSLPVPFDTMTNKKVKVASMYGAKTESTLCGSVIKAVHAMCRCMNGTGEGAVGQIDTNKSVAEYKSSVGPDAYHLVVFDAASGS
-21 ALYGI
+21 ALASVY
-26 DLEIRKGE
+26 DKNTE
-34 CIVLT
+34 
-39 GESGCGKTTLTRCLN
+39 
-54 GLIPNFFEGTLTGEI
+54 LI
-69 LYEGV
+69 
-74 PVNKLEQ
+74 EQ
-81 YELSRKIGTV
+81 YV
-91 FQDSRSQFF
+91 AHPSQRDGAAIFF
-100 AVNTTDE
+100 A
-107 VAFGCENLA
+107 
-116 FPTERINQNV
+116 
-126 DAAFSRMNIDV
+126 
-137 LRDRSLFG
+137 
-145 LSSGEK
+145 
-151 QRLAV
+151 
-156 ASIYAMDTDVIV
+156 
-168 LDEPTANLDGET
+168 
-180 IQNLRELLFTLKA
+180 
-193 EGKTLIISEHRL
+193 
-205 SWLGGIADRYV
+205 
-216 YMRKGRIEKIWGAA
+216 
-230 EAACL
+230 
-235 SPDVLREY
+235 
-243 GLRSIQNVLFP
+243 
-254 TRKTPARS
+254 
-262 DANELTCQNLC
+262 
-273 IYYGKQEIIHDLNF
+273 
-287 HFTWGEEGR
+287 
-296 IIGIVGANGS
+296 
-306 GKTTFSKVLCGLM
+306 LM
-319 APRTGKIHL
+319 PFL
-328 NGKKM
+328 M
-333 THRELLKK
+333 
-341 TYFVMQDADYQLF
+341 
-354 TESVTHEMELAARK
+354 S
-368 NKQKNVRSSKEE
+368 
-380 TTNILDRF
+380 
-388 GLAEYSERHPL
+388 
-399 SLSGGQK
+399 
-406 QRVTIAASIAAKS
+406 
-419 DILVLD
+419 
-425 EPTSGLDGRNML
+425 
-437 RLKNILRELKK
+437 
-448 QGMLIFIVTH
+448 
-458 DAEFLEGL
+458 DAEF
-466 TDELLTI
+466 DETFQEYYDQFI
-473 SNKEENM
+473 AGYPDMAKATESM
-480 DKREKQQSPLRGIL
+480 AIL
-494 QFASQRKGLLRISV
+494 C
-508 ILSVLSSAFGMVP
+508 
-521 YAAVAVLLGKALDN
+521 DN
-535 ALTIEWAV
+535 AYRRIKDDTCPAHINITVDKSGNLMRV
-543 SLTLVAL
+543 SQ
-550 AGYFLKH
+550 G
-557 FLYSKSTLCSHKAAY
+557 
-572 EIIQNIRCAIMR
+572 
-584 KMSKM
+584 
-589 SMGTIQEKSSGEFKQ
+589 Q
-604 LVIDDSGS
+604 LDSGS

-743 PETDAVSTGSP
+743 PETDAVSTDSS

-765 MGGISYANVAKLMRF
+765 MGGISYANVAKLLRL

-820 KVQALSKRAETCQ
+820 KVQALSKRAENRQ

>member
-1 MSMITI
+1 MSVSIN
-7 RNLQFQYDAAPEIN
+7 NLFNY
-21 ALYGI
+21 
-26 DLEIRKGE
+26 
-34 CIVLT
+34 
-39 GESGCGKTTLTRCLN
+39 
-54 GLIPNFFEGTLTGEI
+54 
-69 LYEGV
+69 
-74 PVNKLEQ
+74 
-81 YELSRKIGTV
+81 
-91 FQDSRSQFF
+91 SRSLPVPFDTMTNKK
-100 AVNTTDE
+100 V
-107 VAFGCENLA
+107 
-116 FPTERINQNV
+116 
-126 DAAFSRMNIDV
+126 
-137 LRDRSLFG
+137 
-145 LSSGEK
+145 K
-151 QRLAV
+151 V
-156 ASIYAMDTDVIV
+156 ASMYGA
-168 LDEPTANLDGET
+168 
-180 IQNLRELLFTLKA
+180 
-193 EGKTLIISEHRL
+193 KTE
-205 SWLGGIADRYV
+205 
-216 YMRKGRIEKIWGAA
+216 
-230 EAACL
+230 
-235 SPDVLREY
+235 
-243 GLRSIQNVLFP
+243 
-254 TRKTPARS
+254 
-262 DANELTCQNLC
+262 
-273 IYYGKQEIIHDLNF
+273 
-287 HFTWGEEGR
+287 
-296 IIGIVGANGS
+296 
-306 GKTTFSKVLCGLM
+306 
-319 APRTGKIHL
+319 
-328 NGKKM
+328 
-333 THRELLKK
+333 
-341 TYFVMQDADYQLF
+341 
-354 TESVTHEMELAARK
+354 
-368 NKQKNVRSSKEE
+368 
-380 TTNILDRF
+380 
-388 GLAEYSERHPL
+388 
-399 SLSGGQK
+399 
-406 QRVTIAASIAAKS
+406 
-419 DILVLD
+419 
-425 EPTSGLDGRNML
+425 
-437 RLKNILRELKK
+437 
-448 QGMLIFIVTH
+448 
-458 DAEFLEGL
+458 
-466 TDELLTI
+466 
-473 SNKEENM
+473 
-480 DKREKQQSPLRGIL
+480 
-494 QFASQRKGLLRISV
+494 
-508 ILSVLSSAFGMVP
+508 
-521 YAAVAVLLGKALDN
+521 
-535 ALTIEWAV
+535 
-543 SLTLVAL
+543 
-550 AGYFLKH
+550 
-557 FLYSKSTLCSHKAAY
+557 STLCGSVIKAVHAMC
-572 EIIQNIRCAIMR
+572 RCMN
-584 KMSKM
+584 
-589 SMGTIQEKSSGEFKQ
+589 GTGEGAVGQIDTNKSVAEYKSSIGPDAYHLVVFDAASGSALASVYDKNTELIEQYVAHPSQRDGAAIFFALMPFLMSDVEFDETFQEYYDQFIAGYPDMAKATESMAILCDNAYRRIKDDTCPAHINITVDKSGNLMRVSQGQ
-604 LVIDDSGS
+604 LDSGS

-661 ELSLIPKLPEWY
+661 EQSLIPKLPEWY

-820 KVQALSKRAETCQ
+820 KVQALSKRAETRQ

-891 RRHPDT
+891 RRHTDT

-925 DIELPEPE
+925 DINLPEPE

-965 RKNSITDGAC
+965 RKNSITDGTC

>member
-1 MSMITI
+1 MSVSIN
-7 RNLQFQYDAAPEIN
+7 NLFNYSRSLPVPFDTMTNKKVKVASMYGAKTESTLCGSVIKAVHAMCRCMNGTGEGAVGQIDTNKSVAEYKSSVGPDAYHLVVFDAASGS
-21 ALYGI
+21 ALASVY
-26 DLEIRKGE
+26 DKNTE
-34 CIVLT
+34 
-39 GESGCGKTTLTRCLN
+39 
-54 GLIPNFFEGTLTGEI
+54 LI
-69 LYEGV
+69 
-74 PVNKLEQ
+74 EQ
-81 YELSRKIGTV
+81 YV
-91 FQDSRSQFF
+91 AHPSQRDGAAIFF
-100 AVNTTDE
+100 A
-107 VAFGCENLA
+107 
-116 FPTERINQNV
+116 
-126 DAAFSRMNIDV
+126 
-137 LRDRSLFG
+137 
-145 LSSGEK
+145 
-151 QRLAV
+151 
-156 ASIYAMDTDVIV
+156 
-168 LDEPTANLDGET
+168 
-180 IQNLRELLFTLKA
+180 
-193 EGKTLIISEHRL
+193 
-205 SWLGGIADRYV
+205 
-216 YMRKGRIEKIWGAA
+216 
-230 EAACL
+230 
-235 SPDVLREY
+235 
-243 GLRSIQNVLFP
+243 
-254 TRKTPARS
+254 
-262 DANELTCQNLC
+262 
-273 IYYGKQEIIHDLNF
+273 
-287 HFTWGEEGR
+287 
-296 IIGIVGANGS
+296 
-306 GKTTFSKVLCGLM
+306 LM
-319 APRTGKIHL
+319 PFL
-328 NGKKM
+328 M
-333 THRELLKK
+333 
-341 TYFVMQDADYQLF
+341 
-354 TESVTHEMELAARK
+354 S
-368 NKQKNVRSSKEE
+368 
-380 TTNILDRF
+380 
-388 GLAEYSERHPL
+388 
-399 SLSGGQK
+399 
-406 QRVTIAASIAAKS
+406 
-419 DILVLD
+419 
-425 EPTSGLDGRNML
+425 
-437 RLKNILRELKK
+437 
-448 QGMLIFIVTH
+448 
-458 DAEFLEGL
+458 DAEF
-466 TDELLTI
+466 DETFQEYYDQFI
-473 SNKEENM
+473 AGYPDMAKATESM
-480 DKREKQQSPLRGIL
+480 AIL
-494 QFASQRKGLLRISV
+494 C
-508 ILSVLSSAFGMVP
+508 
-521 YAAVAVLLGKALDN
+521 DN
-535 ALTIEWAV
+535 AYRRIKDDTCPAHINITVDKSGNLMRV
-543 SLTLVAL
+543 SQ
-550 AGYFLKH
+550 G
-557 FLYSKSTLCSHKAAY
+557 
-572 EIIQNIRCAIMR
+572 
-584 KMSKM
+584 
-589 SMGTIQEKSSGEFKQ
+589 Q
-604 LVIDDSGS
+604 LDSGS

-743 PETDAVSTGSP
+743 PETDAVSTGSS
-754 ELDREREILKS
+754 ELDREREILKA

-820 KVQALSKRAETCQ
+820 KVQALSKRAENRQ

-909 CRQMNQSVVD
+909 CRSMNQSVVD

-1029 RTSA
+1029 RTTA

>member
-1 MSMITI
+1 MSVSIN
-7 RNLQFQYDAAPEIN
+7 NLFNYSRSLPVPFDTMTNKKVKVASMYGAKTESTLCGSVIKAVHAMCRCMNGTGEGAVGQIDTNKSVAEYKSSVGPDAYHLVVFDAASGS
-21 ALYGI
+21 ALASVY
-26 DLEIRKGE
+26 DKNTE
-34 CIVLT
+34 
-39 GESGCGKTTLTRCLN
+39 
-54 GLIPNFFEGTLTGEI
+54 LI
-69 LYEGV
+69 
-74 PVNKLEQ
+74 EQ
-81 YELSRKIGTV
+81 YV
-91 FQDSRSQFF
+91 AHPSQRDGAAIFF
-100 AVNTTDE
+100 A
-107 VAFGCENLA
+107 
-116 FPTERINQNV
+116 
-126 DAAFSRMNIDV
+126 
-137 LRDRSLFG
+137 
-145 LSSGEK
+145 
-151 QRLAV
+151 
-156 ASIYAMDTDVIV
+156 
-168 LDEPTANLDGET
+168 
-180 IQNLRELLFTLKA
+180 
-193 EGKTLIISEHRL
+193 
-205 SWLGGIADRYV
+205 
-216 YMRKGRIEKIWGAA
+216 
-230 EAACL
+230 
-235 SPDVLREY
+235 
-243 GLRSIQNVLFP
+243 
-254 TRKTPARS
+254 
-262 DANELTCQNLC
+262 
-273 IYYGKQEIIHDLNF
+273 
-287 HFTWGEEGR
+287 
-296 IIGIVGANGS
+296 
-306 GKTTFSKVLCGLM
+306 LM
-319 APRTGKIHL
+319 PFL
-328 NGKKM
+328 M
-333 THRELLKK
+333 
-341 TYFVMQDADYQLF
+341 
-354 TESVTHEMELAARK
+354 S
-368 NKQKNVRSSKEE
+368 
-380 TTNILDRF
+380 
-388 GLAEYSERHPL
+388 
-399 SLSGGQK
+399 
-406 QRVTIAASIAAKS
+406 
-419 DILVLD
+419 
-425 EPTSGLDGRNML
+425 
-437 RLKNILRELKK
+437 
-448 QGMLIFIVTH
+448 
-458 DAEFLEGL
+458 DAEF
-466 TDELLTI
+466 DETFQEYYDQFI
-473 SNKEENM
+473 AGYPDMAKATESM
-480 DKREKQQSPLRGIL
+480 AIL
-494 QFASQRKGLLRISV
+494 C
-508 ILSVLSSAFGMVP
+508 
-521 YAAVAVLLGKALDN
+521 DN
-535 ALTIEWAV
+535 AYRRIKDDTCPAHINITVDKSGNLMRV
-543 SLTLVAL
+543 SQ
-550 AGYFLKH
+550 G
-557 FLYSKSTLCSHKAAY
+557 
-572 EIIQNIRCAIMR
+572 
-584 KMSKM
+584 
-589 SMGTIQEKSSGEFKQ
+589 Q
-604 LVIDDSGS
+604 LDSGS

-661 ELSLIPKLPEWY
+661 EQSLIPKLPEWY

-743 PETDAVSTGSP
+743 PETDAVSTGSL

-765 MGGISYANVAKLMRF
+765 MGGISYANVAKLMRL

-820 KVQALSKRAETCQ
+820 KVQALSKRAENRQ

-909 CRQMNQSVVD
+909 CRSMNQSVVD

-925 DIELPEPE
+925 DIELPESE

>member
-1 MSMITI
+1 MSVSIN
-7 RNLQFQYDAAPEIN
+7 NLFNYSRSLPVPFDTMTNKKVKVASMYGAKTESTLCGSVIKAVHAMCRCMNGTGEGAVGQIDTNKSVAEYKSSIGPDAYHLVVFDAASGS
-21 ALYGI
+21 ALASVY
-26 DLEIRKGE
+26 DKNTE
-34 CIVLT
+34 
-39 GESGCGKTTLTRCLN
+39 
-54 GLIPNFFEGTLTGEI
+54 LI
-69 LYEGV
+69 
-74 PVNKLEQ
+74 EQ
-81 YELSRKIGTV
+81 YV
-91 FQDSRSQFF
+91 AHPSQRDGAAIFF
-100 AVNTTDE
+100 A
-107 VAFGCENLA
+107 
-116 FPTERINQNV
+116 
-126 DAAFSRMNIDV
+126 
-137 LRDRSLFG
+137 
-145 LSSGEK
+145 
-151 QRLAV
+151 
-156 ASIYAMDTDVIV
+156 
-168 LDEPTANLDGET
+168 
-180 IQNLRELLFTLKA
+180 
-193 EGKTLIISEHRL
+193 
-205 SWLGGIADRYV
+205 
-216 YMRKGRIEKIWGAA
+216 
-230 EAACL
+230 
-235 SPDVLREY
+235 
-243 GLRSIQNVLFP
+243 
-254 TRKTPARS
+254 
-262 DANELTCQNLC
+262 
-273 IYYGKQEIIHDLNF
+273 
-287 HFTWGEEGR
+287 
-296 IIGIVGANGS
+296 
-306 GKTTFSKVLCGLM
+306 LM
-319 APRTGKIHL
+319 PFL
-328 NGKKM
+328 M
-333 THRELLKK
+333 
-341 TYFVMQDADYQLF
+341 
-354 TESVTHEMELAARK
+354 S
-368 NKQKNVRSSKEE
+368 
-380 TTNILDRF
+380 
-388 GLAEYSERHPL
+388 
-399 SLSGGQK
+399 
-406 QRVTIAASIAAKS
+406 
-419 DILVLD
+419 
-425 EPTSGLDGRNML
+425 
-437 RLKNILRELKK
+437 
-448 QGMLIFIVTH
+448 
-458 DAEFLEGL
+458 DAEF
-466 TDELLTI
+466 DETFQEYYDQFI
-473 SNKEENM
+473 AGYPDMAKATESM
-480 DKREKQQSPLRGIL
+480 AIL
-494 QFASQRKGLLRISV
+494 C
-508 ILSVLSSAFGMVP
+508 
-521 YAAVAVLLGKALDN
+521 DN
-535 ALTIEWAV
+535 AYRRIKDDTCPAHINITVDKSGNLMRV
-543 SLTLVAL
+543 SQ
-550 AGYFLKH
+550 G
-557 FLYSKSTLCSHKAAY
+557 
-572 EIIQNIRCAIMR
+572 
-584 KMSKM
+584 
-589 SMGTIQEKSSGEFKQ
+589 Q
-604 LVIDDSGS
+604 LDSGS

-626 AKTGPAVIKKAG
+626 AKTGAAVIKKAG

-743 PETDAVSTGSP
+743 PETDAVSTGSS

-765 MGGISYANVAKLMRF
+765 MRGISYANVAKLLRL

-820 KVQALSKRAETCQ
+820 KVQALSKRAENRQ

>member
-1 MSMITI
+1 MSVSIN
-7 RNLQFQYDAAPEIN
+7 NLFNYSRSLPVPFDTMTNKKVKVASMYGAKTESTLCGSVIKAVHAMCRCMNGTGEGAVGQIDTNKSVAEYKSSVGPDAYHLVVFDAASGS
-21 ALYGI
+21 ALASVY
-26 DLEIRKGE
+26 DKNTE
-34 CIVLT
+34 
-39 GESGCGKTTLTRCLN
+39 
-54 GLIPNFFEGTLTGEI
+54 LI
-69 LYEGV
+69 
-74 PVNKLEQ
+74 EQ
-81 YELSRKIGTV
+81 YV
-91 FQDSRSQFF
+91 AHPSQRDGAAIFF
-100 AVNTTDE
+100 A
-107 VAFGCENLA
+107 
-116 FPTERINQNV
+116 
-126 DAAFSRMNIDV
+126 
-137 LRDRSLFG
+137 
-145 LSSGEK
+145 
-151 QRLAV
+151 
-156 ASIYAMDTDVIV
+156 
-168 LDEPTANLDGET
+168 
-180 IQNLRELLFTLKA
+180 
-193 EGKTLIISEHRL
+193 
-205 SWLGGIADRYV
+205 
-216 YMRKGRIEKIWGAA
+216 
-230 EAACL
+230 
-235 SPDVLREY
+235 
-243 GLRSIQNVLFP
+243 
-254 TRKTPARS
+254 
-262 DANELTCQNLC
+262 
-273 IYYGKQEIIHDLNF
+273 
-287 HFTWGEEGR
+287 
-296 IIGIVGANGS
+296 
-306 GKTTFSKVLCGLM
+306 LM
-319 APRTGKIHL
+319 PFL
-328 NGKKM
+328 M
-333 THRELLKK
+333 
-341 TYFVMQDADYQLF
+341 
-354 TESVTHEMELAARK
+354 S
-368 NKQKNVRSSKEE
+368 
-380 TTNILDRF
+380 
-388 GLAEYSERHPL
+388 
-399 SLSGGQK
+399 
-406 QRVTIAASIAAKS
+406 
-419 DILVLD
+419 
-425 EPTSGLDGRNML
+425 
-437 RLKNILRELKK
+437 
-448 QGMLIFIVTH
+448 
-458 DAEFLEGL
+458 DAEF
-466 TDELLTI
+466 DETFQEYYDQFI
-473 SNKEENM
+473 AGYPDMAKATESM
-480 DKREKQQSPLRGIL
+480 AIL
-494 QFASQRKGLLRISV
+494 C
-508 ILSVLSSAFGMVP
+508 
-521 YAAVAVLLGKALDN
+521 DN
-535 ALTIEWAV
+535 AYRRIKDDTCPAHINITVDKSGNLMRV
-543 SLTLVAL
+543 SQ
-550 AGYFLKH
+550 G
-557 FLYSKSTLCSHKAAY
+557 
-572 EIIQNIRCAIMR
+572 
-584 KMSKM
+584 
-589 SMGTIQEKSSGEFKQ
+589 Q
-604 LVIDDSGS
+604 LDSGS

-743 PETDAVSTGSP
+743 PETDAVSTGSS

-765 MGGISYANVAKLMRF
+765 MGGISYANVAKLMRL

-811 SVVLEKVTE
+811 SVVLGKVTE
-820 KVQALSKRAETCQ
+820 KVQALSKRAENCQ

-909 CRQMNQSVVD
+909 CRSMNQSVVD

>member
-1 MSMITI
+1 MSVSIN
-7 RNLQFQYDAAPEIN
+7 NLFNYSRSLPVPFDTMTNKKVKVASMYGAKTESTLCASVIKAVHAMCRCMNGTGEGAVGQIDTNKSVAEYKSSVGPDAYHLVVFDAASGS
-21 ALYGI
+21 ALASVY
-26 DLEIRKGE
+26 DKNTE
-34 CIVLT
+34 
-39 GESGCGKTTLTRCLN
+39 
-54 GLIPNFFEGTLTGEI
+54 LI
-69 LYEGV
+69 
-74 PVNKLEQ
+74 EQ
-81 YELSRKIGTV
+81 YV
-91 FQDSRSQFF
+91 AHPSQRDGAAIFF
-100 AVNTTDE
+100 A
-107 VAFGCENLA
+107 
-116 FPTERINQNV
+116 
-126 DAAFSRMNIDV
+126 
-137 LRDRSLFG
+137 
-145 LSSGEK
+145 
-151 QRLAV
+151 
-156 ASIYAMDTDVIV
+156 
-168 LDEPTANLDGET
+168 
-180 IQNLRELLFTLKA
+180 
-193 EGKTLIISEHRL
+193 
-205 SWLGGIADRYV
+205 
-216 YMRKGRIEKIWGAA
+216 
-230 EAACL
+230 
-235 SPDVLREY
+235 
-243 GLRSIQNVLFP
+243 
-254 TRKTPARS
+254 
-262 DANELTCQNLC
+262 
-273 IYYGKQEIIHDLNF
+273 
-287 HFTWGEEGR
+287 
-296 IIGIVGANGS
+296 
-306 GKTTFSKVLCGLM
+306 LM
-319 APRTGKIHL
+319 PFL
-328 NGKKM
+328 M
-333 THRELLKK
+333 
-341 TYFVMQDADYQLF
+341 
-354 TESVTHEMELAARK
+354 S
-368 NKQKNVRSSKEE
+368 
-380 TTNILDRF
+380 
-388 GLAEYSERHPL
+388 
-399 SLSGGQK
+399 
-406 QRVTIAASIAAKS
+406 
-419 DILVLD
+419 
-425 EPTSGLDGRNML
+425 
-437 RLKNILRELKK
+437 
-448 QGMLIFIVTH
+448 
-458 DAEFLEGL
+458 DAEF
-466 TDELLTI
+466 DETFQEYYDQFI
-473 SNKEENM
+473 AGYPDMAKATESM
-480 DKREKQQSPLRGIL
+480 AIL
-494 QFASQRKGLLRISV
+494 C
-508 ILSVLSSAFGMVP
+508 
-521 YAAVAVLLGKALDN
+521 DN
-535 ALTIEWAV
+535 AYRRIKDDTCPAHINITVDKSGNLMRV
-543 SLTLVAL
+543 SQ
-550 AGYFLKH
+550 G
-557 FLYSKSTLCSHKAAY
+557 
-572 EIIQNIRCAIMR
+572 
-584 KMSKM
+584 
-589 SMGTIQEKSSGEFKQ
+589 Q
-604 LVIDDSGS
+604 LDSGS

-626 AKTGPAVIKKAG
+626 AKTGPSVIKKAG

-765 MGGISYANVAKLMRF
+765 MGGISYANVAKLMRL

-792 VYQALTGV
+792 VYQTLTGV

-820 KVQALSKRAETCQ
+820 KVQALSKRAENRQ

-909 CRQMNQSVVD
+909 CRSMNQSVVD

>member
-1 MSMITI
+1 MSVSIN
-7 RNLQFQYDAAPEIN
+7 NLFNYSRSLPVPFDTMTNKKVKVASMYGAKTESTLCGSVIKAVHAMCRCMNGTGEGAVGQIDTNKSVAEYKSSVGPDAYHLVVFDAASGS
-21 ALYGI
+21 ALASVY
-26 DLEIRKGE
+26 DKNTE
-34 CIVLT
+34 
-39 GESGCGKTTLTRCLN
+39 
-54 GLIPNFFEGTLTGEI
+54 LI
-69 LYEGV
+69 
-74 PVNKLEQ
+74 EQ
-81 YELSRKIGTV
+81 YV
-91 FQDSRSQFF
+91 AHPSQRDGAAIFF
-100 AVNTTDE
+100 A
-107 VAFGCENLA
+107 
-116 FPTERINQNV
+116 
-126 DAAFSRMNIDV
+126 
-137 LRDRSLFG
+137 
-145 LSSGEK
+145 
-151 QRLAV
+151 
-156 ASIYAMDTDVIV
+156 
-168 LDEPTANLDGET
+168 
-180 IQNLRELLFTLKA
+180 
-193 EGKTLIISEHRL
+193 
-205 SWLGGIADRYV
+205 
-216 YMRKGRIEKIWGAA
+216 
-230 EAACL
+230 
-235 SPDVLREY
+235 
-243 GLRSIQNVLFP
+243 
-254 TRKTPARS
+254 
-262 DANELTCQNLC
+262 
-273 IYYGKQEIIHDLNF
+273 
-287 HFTWGEEGR
+287 
-296 IIGIVGANGS
+296 
-306 GKTTFSKVLCGLM
+306 LM
-319 APRTGKIHL
+319 PFL
-328 NGKKM
+328 M
-333 THRELLKK
+333 
-341 TYFVMQDADYQLF
+341 
-354 TESVTHEMELAARK
+354 S
-368 NKQKNVRSSKEE
+368 
-380 TTNILDRF
+380 
-388 GLAEYSERHPL
+388 
-399 SLSGGQK
+399 
-406 QRVTIAASIAAKS
+406 
-419 DILVLD
+419 
-425 EPTSGLDGRNML
+425 
-437 RLKNILRELKK
+437 
-448 QGMLIFIVTH
+448 
-458 DAEFLEGL
+458 DAEF
-466 TDELLTI
+466 DETFQEYYDQFI
-473 SNKEENM
+473 AGYPDMAKATESM
-480 DKREKQQSPLRGIL
+480 AIL
-494 QFASQRKGLLRISV
+494 C
-508 ILSVLSSAFGMVP
+508 
-521 YAAVAVLLGKALDN
+521 DN
-535 ALTIEWAV
+535 AYRRIKDDTCPAHINITVDNSGNLMRV
-543 SLTLVAL
+543 SQ
-550 AGYFLKH
+550 G
-557 FLYSKSTLCSHKAAY
+557 
-572 EIIQNIRCAIMR
+572 
-584 KMSKM
+584 
-589 SMGTIQEKSSGEFKQ
+589 Q
-604 LVIDDSGS
+604 LDSGS

-626 AKTGPAVIKKAG
+626 AKTGPSVIKKAG

-673 IIPPEVVDICK
+673 IIPPEVVAICK
-684 HAQKTTGRPMQM
+684 HAQKTTGRPIQM

-743 PETDAVSTGSP
+743 PETDAVSTGSS

-765 MGGISYANVAKLMRF
+765 MGGISYANVAKLMRL

-820 KVQALSKRAETCQ
+820 KVQALSKRAENRQ

-909 CRQMNQSVVD
+909 CRSMNQSVVD

>member
-1 MSMITI
+1 MSVSIN
-7 RNLQFQYDAAPEIN
+7 NLFNYSRSLPVPFDTMTNKKVKVASMYGAKTESTLCGSVIKAVHAMCRCINGTGEGAVGQLDTNKSVAEYKSSVGPDAYHLVVFDAASGS
-21 ALYGI
+21 ALASVY
-26 DLEIRKGE
+26 DKNTE
-34 CIVLT
+34 
-39 GESGCGKTTLTRCLN
+39 
-54 GLIPNFFEGTLTGEI
+54 LI
-69 LYEGV
+69 
-74 PVNKLEQ
+74 EQ
-81 YELSRKIGTV
+81 YV
-91 FQDSRSQFF
+91 AHPSQRDGAAIFF
-100 AVNTTDE
+100 A
-107 VAFGCENLA
+107 
-116 FPTERINQNV
+116 
-126 DAAFSRMNIDV
+126 
-137 LRDRSLFG
+137 
-145 LSSGEK
+145 
-151 QRLAV
+151 
-156 ASIYAMDTDVIV
+156 
-168 LDEPTANLDGET
+168 
-180 IQNLRELLFTLKA
+180 
-193 EGKTLIISEHRL
+193 
-205 SWLGGIADRYV
+205 
-216 YMRKGRIEKIWGAA
+216 
-230 EAACL
+230 
-235 SPDVLREY
+235 
-243 GLRSIQNVLFP
+243 
-254 TRKTPARS
+254 
-262 DANELTCQNLC
+262 
-273 IYYGKQEIIHDLNF
+273 
-287 HFTWGEEGR
+287 
-296 IIGIVGANGS
+296 
-306 GKTTFSKVLCGLM
+306 LM
-319 APRTGKIHL
+319 PFL
-328 NGKKM
+328 M
-333 THRELLKK
+333 
-341 TYFVMQDADYQLF
+341 
-354 TESVTHEMELAARK
+354 S
-368 NKQKNVRSSKEE
+368 
-380 TTNILDRF
+380 
-388 GLAEYSERHPL
+388 
-399 SLSGGQK
+399 
-406 QRVTIAASIAAKS
+406 
-419 DILVLD
+419 
-425 EPTSGLDGRNML
+425 
-437 RLKNILRELKK
+437 
-448 QGMLIFIVTH
+448 
-458 DAEFLEGL
+458 DAEF
-466 TDELLTI
+466 DETFQEYYDQFI
-473 SNKEENM
+473 AGYPDMAKATESM
-480 DKREKQQSPLRGIL
+480 AIL
-494 QFASQRKGLLRISV
+494 C
-508 ILSVLSSAFGMVP
+508 
-521 YAAVAVLLGKALDN
+521 DN
-535 ALTIEWAV
+535 AYRRIKDDTCPAHINITVDKSGNLMRV
-543 SLTLVAL
+543 SQ
-550 AGYFLKH
+550 G
-557 FLYSKSTLCSHKAAY
+557 
-572 EIIQNIRCAIMR
+572 
-584 KMSKM
+584 
-589 SMGTIQEKSSGEFKQ
+589 Q
-604 LVIDDSGS
+604 LDSGS

-626 AKTGPAVIKKAG
+626 AKTGAAVIKKAG

-743 PETDAVSTGSP
+743 PETDAVSTGCS

-765 MGGISYANVAKLMRF
+765 MGGISYANVAKLLRL

-820 KVQALSKRAETCQ
+820 KVQALSKRAENRQ

>member
-1 MSMITI
+1 MSVSIN
-7 RNLQFQYDAAPEIN
+7 NLFNYSRSLPVPFDTMTNKKVKVASMYGAKTESTLCASVIKAVHAMCRCMNGTGEGAVGQIDANKSVAEYKSSVGPDAYHLVVFDAASGS
-21 ALYGI
+21 ALASVY
-26 DLEIRKGE
+26 DKNTE
-34 CIVLT
+34 
-39 GESGCGKTTLTRCLN
+39 
-54 GLIPNFFEGTLTGEI
+54 LI
-69 LYEGV
+69 
-74 PVNKLEQ
+74 EQ
-81 YELSRKIGTV
+81 YV
-91 FQDSRSQFF
+91 AHPSQRDGAALFF
-100 AVNTTDE
+100 A
-107 VAFGCENLA
+107 
-116 FPTERINQNV
+116 
-126 DAAFSRMNIDV
+126 
-137 LRDRSLFG
+137 
-145 LSSGEK
+145 
-151 QRLAV
+151 
-156 ASIYAMDTDVIV
+156 
-168 LDEPTANLDGET
+168 
-180 IQNLRELLFTLKA
+180 
-193 EGKTLIISEHRL
+193 
-205 SWLGGIADRYV
+205 
-216 YMRKGRIEKIWGAA
+216 
-230 EAACL
+230 
-235 SPDVLREY
+235 
-243 GLRSIQNVLFP
+243 
-254 TRKTPARS
+254 
-262 DANELTCQNLC
+262 
-273 IYYGKQEIIHDLNF
+273 
-287 HFTWGEEGR
+287 
-296 IIGIVGANGS
+296 
-306 GKTTFSKVLCGLM
+306 LM
-319 APRTGKIHL
+319 PFL
-328 NGKKM
+328 M
-333 THRELLKK
+333 
-341 TYFVMQDADYQLF
+341 
-354 TESVTHEMELAARK
+354 S
-368 NKQKNVRSSKEE
+368 
-380 TTNILDRF
+380 
-388 GLAEYSERHPL
+388 
-399 SLSGGQK
+399 
-406 QRVTIAASIAAKS
+406 
-419 DILVLD
+419 
-425 EPTSGLDGRNML
+425 
-437 RLKNILRELKK
+437 
-448 QGMLIFIVTH
+448 
-458 DAEFLEGL
+458 DAEF
-466 TDELLTI
+466 DETFQEYYDQYI
-473 SNKEENM
+473 AGYPDMAKATESM
-480 DKREKQQSPLRGIL
+480 AIL
-494 QFASQRKGLLRISV
+494 C
-508 ILSVLSSAFGMVP
+508 
-521 YAAVAVLLGKALDN
+521 DN
-535 ALTIEWAV
+535 AYRRIKDDTCPAHINITVDKSGNLMRV
-543 SLTLVAL
+543 SQ
-550 AGYFLKH
+550 G
-557 FLYSKSTLCSHKAAY
+557 
-572 EIIQNIRCAIMR
+572 
-584 KMSKM
+584 
-589 SMGTIQEKSSGEFKQ
+589 Q
-604 LVIDDSGS
+604 LDSGS

-661 ELSLIPKLPEWY
+661 EQSLIPKLPEWY

-743 PETDAVSTGSP
+743 PETDAVSTGSS

-765 MGGISYANVAKLMRF
+765 MGGISYANVAKLLRL

-800 ENLAATVQDCM
+800 DNLAATVQDCM

-820 KVQALSKRAETCQ
+820 KVQALSKRAENRQ

-909 CRQMNQSVVD
+909 CRSMNQSVVD

>member
-1 MSMITI
+1 MSVSIN
-7 RNLQFQYDAAPEIN
+7 NLFNYSRSLPVPFDTMTNKKVKVASMYGAKTESTLCGSVIKAVHAMCRCMNGTGEGAVGQIDTNKSVAEYKSSVGPDAYHLVVFDAASGS
-21 ALYGI
+21 ALASVY
-26 DLEIRKGE
+26 DKNTE
-34 CIVLT
+34 
-39 GESGCGKTTLTRCLN
+39 
-54 GLIPNFFEGTLTGEI
+54 LI
-69 LYEGV
+69 
-74 PVNKLEQ
+74 EQ
-81 YELSRKIGTV
+81 YV
-91 FQDSRSQFF
+91 AHPSQRDGAAIFF
-100 AVNTTDE
+100 A
-107 VAFGCENLA
+107 
-116 FPTERINQNV
+116 
-126 DAAFSRMNIDV
+126 
-137 LRDRSLFG
+137 
-145 LSSGEK
+145 
-151 QRLAV
+151 
-156 ASIYAMDTDVIV
+156 
-168 LDEPTANLDGET
+168 
-180 IQNLRELLFTLKA
+180 
-193 EGKTLIISEHRL
+193 
-205 SWLGGIADRYV
+205 
-216 YMRKGRIEKIWGAA
+216 
-230 EAACL
+230 
-235 SPDVLREY
+235 
-243 GLRSIQNVLFP
+243 
-254 TRKTPARS
+254 
-262 DANELTCQNLC
+262 
-273 IYYGKQEIIHDLNF
+273 
-287 HFTWGEEGR
+287 
-296 IIGIVGANGS
+296 
-306 GKTTFSKVLCGLM
+306 LM
-319 APRTGKIHL
+319 PFL
-328 NGKKM
+328 M
-333 THRELLKK
+333 
-341 TYFVMQDADYQLF
+341 
-354 TESVTHEMELAARK
+354 S
-368 NKQKNVRSSKEE
+368 
-380 TTNILDRF
+380 
-388 GLAEYSERHPL
+388 
-399 SLSGGQK
+399 
-406 QRVTIAASIAAKS
+406 
-419 DILVLD
+419 
-425 EPTSGLDGRNML
+425 
-437 RLKNILRELKK
+437 
-448 QGMLIFIVTH
+448 
-458 DAEFLEGL
+458 DAEF
-466 TDELLTI
+466 DETFQEYYDQFI
-473 SNKEENM
+473 AGYPDMAKATESM
-480 DKREKQQSPLRGIL
+480 AIL
-494 QFASQRKGLLRISV
+494 C
-508 ILSVLSSAFGMVP
+508 
-521 YAAVAVLLGKALDN
+521 DN
-535 ALTIEWAV
+535 AYRRIKDDTCPAHINITVDKSGNLMRV
-543 SLTLVAL
+543 SQ
-550 AGYFLKH
+550 G
-557 FLYSKSTLCSHKAAY
+557 
-572 EIIQNIRCAIMR
+572 
-584 KMSKM
+584 
-589 SMGTIQEKSSGEFKQ
+589 Q
-604 LVIDDSGS
+604 LDSGS

-673 IIPPEVVDICK
+673 IIPPEVVDICQ

-743 PETDAVSTGSP
+743 PETDAVSTGSS

-765 MGGISYANVAKLMRF
+765 MGGISYANVAKLLRL

-820 KVQALSKRAETCQ
+820 KVQALSKRAENRQ

>member
-1 MSMITI
+1 MSVSIN
-7 RNLQFQYDAAPEIN
+7 NLFNYSRSLPVPFDTMTNKKVKVASMYGAKTESTLCGSVIKAVHAMCRCMNGTGEGAVGQIDTNKSVAEYKSSVGPDAYHLVVFDAASGS
-21 ALYGI
+21 ALASVY
-26 DLEIRKGE
+26 DKNTE
-34 CIVLT
+34 
-39 GESGCGKTTLTRCLN
+39 
-54 GLIPNFFEGTLTGEI
+54 LI
-69 LYEGV
+69 
-74 PVNKLEQ
+74 EQ
-81 YELSRKIGTV
+81 YV
-91 FQDSRSQFF
+91 AHPSQRDGAAIFF
-100 AVNTTDE
+100 A
-107 VAFGCENLA
+107 
-116 FPTERINQNV
+116 
-126 DAAFSRMNIDV
+126 
-137 LRDRSLFG
+137 
-145 LSSGEK
+145 
-151 QRLAV
+151 
-156 ASIYAMDTDVIV
+156 
-168 LDEPTANLDGET
+168 
-180 IQNLRELLFTLKA
+180 
-193 EGKTLIISEHRL
+193 
-205 SWLGGIADRYV
+205 
-216 YMRKGRIEKIWGAA
+216 
-230 EAACL
+230 
-235 SPDVLREY
+235 
-243 GLRSIQNVLFP
+243 
-254 TRKTPARS
+254 
-262 DANELTCQNLC
+262 
-273 IYYGKQEIIHDLNF
+273 
-287 HFTWGEEGR
+287 
-296 IIGIVGANGS
+296 
-306 GKTTFSKVLCGLM
+306 LM
-319 APRTGKIHL
+319 PFL
-328 NGKKM
+328 M
-333 THRELLKK
+333 
-341 TYFVMQDADYQLF
+341 
-354 TESVTHEMELAARK
+354 S
-368 NKQKNVRSSKEE
+368 
-380 TTNILDRF
+380 
-388 GLAEYSERHPL
+388 
-399 SLSGGQK
+399 
-406 QRVTIAASIAAKS
+406 
-419 DILVLD
+419 
-425 EPTSGLDGRNML
+425 
-437 RLKNILRELKK
+437 
-448 QGMLIFIVTH
+448 
-458 DAEFLEGL
+458 DAEF
-466 TDELLTI
+466 DETFQEYYDQFI
-473 SNKEENM
+473 AGYPDMAKATESM
-480 DKREKQQSPLRGIL
+480 AIL
-494 QFASQRKGLLRISV
+494 C
-508 ILSVLSSAFGMVP
+508 
-521 YAAVAVLLGKALDN
+521 DN
-535 ALTIEWAV
+535 AYRRIKDDTCPAHINITVDKSGNLMRV
-543 SLTLVAL
+543 SQ
-550 AGYFLKH
+550 G
-557 FLYSKSTLCSHKAAY
+557 
-572 EIIQNIRCAIMR
+572 
-584 KMSKM
+584 
-589 SMGTIQEKSSGEFKQ
+589 Q
-604 LVIDDSGS
+604 LDSGS

-661 ELSLIPKLPEWY
+661 EQSLIPKLPEWY

-743 PETDAVSTGSP
+743 PETDAVSTGSL

-765 MGGISYANVAKLMRF
+765 MGGISYANVAKLMRL

-820 KVQALSKRAETCQ
+820 KVQALSKRAENCQ

-909 CRQMNQSVVD
+909 CRSMNQSVVD